1 MIAKFKYPDMYV
13 GYGVWRIVGNA
24 VRKDKITYANF
35 LYGPDGIEITTL
47 YFNKECTDFER
58 PEDVYMTKAE
68 AVNVLRKRTAR
79 AYEISRKEMSE
90 AEQDMEFVSS
100 YCSRKC
106 PQDEQVQLL
115 GM

>member
-79 AYEISRKEMSE
+79 AYEISRREMSE
-90 AEQDMEFVSS
+90 AAQDMEFVSS

-106 PQDEQVQLL
+106 PQDA
-115 GM
+115 

>member
-58 PEDVYMTKAE
+58 PEDVYMTKSE

-79 AYEISRKEMSE
+79 AYEISRKEMSK

-106 PQDEQVQLL
+106 PKDE
-115 GM
+115 